1 MKQLTL
7 KVTSRALHGRGPA
20 RRLRVEGSI
29 PAIIYGKSGNQS
41 VAVAQEAFRDLMR
54 AKGNAAS
61 LIDLEID
68 GKKMLS
74 LIKEF
79 QRHPITQKFLHI
91 DIMEIDP
98 NSPMTAAIPVRAIGE
113 AHGVKTDGGTLA
125 IVSQT
130 INVRC
135 LPKDL
140 PEFIE
145 IDVTELKVNESIHVG
160 EVKAPA
166 GITFPG
172 DPKRVV
178 IVCSEMAEEEA
189 APEATPAAGA
199 AAAAPAAT
207 PAAAPATPKPITELP
222 PGTTYGK
229 VIPGKG
235 TEAILNGK
243 VIGYVN

>member
-61 LIDLEID
+61 LIDLEVD

-160 EVKAPA
+160 EVKAPK

-178 IVCSEMAEEEA
+178 VVCSEMAEEEA
-189 APEATPAAGA
+189 APEPTAVAGAAAAPGAEGAAPAAGAAGAAAPAAGAAPA
-199 AAAAPAAT
+199 AAAAPAA
-207 PAAAPATPKPITELP
+207 K
-222 PGTTYGK
+222 K
-229 VIPGKG
+229 
-235 TEAILNGK
+235 
-243 VIGYVN
+243 

>member
-20 RRLRVEGSI
+20 RRLRADGSI

-41 VAVAQEAFRDLMR
+41 VSVAQEAFRDLMR

-61 LIDLEID
+61 LIDLDVD
-68 GKKMLS
+68 GKKLLS

-160 EVKAPA
+160 EVKAPK

-178 IVCSEMAEEEA
+178 VVCSEMAAEEA
-189 APEATPAAGA
+189 APEPAVAVAAAVPGAEGAAAPAAGTAPAAGA
-199 AAAAPAAT
+199 APAAAAPAA
-207 PAAAPATPKPITELP
+207 K
-222 PGTTYGK
+222 K
-229 VIPGKG
+229 
-235 TEAILNGK
+235 
-243 VIGYVN
+243 

>member
-20 RRLRVEGSI
+20 RRLRADGSI

-41 VAVAQEAFRDLMR
+41 VSVAQEAFRDLMR

-61 LIDLEID
+61 LIDLDVD
-68 GKKMLS
+68 GKKLLS

-135 LPKDL
+135 LP
-140 PEFIE
+140 
-145 IDVTELKVNESIHVG
+145 
-160 EVKAPA
+160 
-166 GITFPG
+166 
-172 DPKRVV
+172 
-178 IVCSEMAEEEA
+178 
-189 APEATPAAGA
+189 
-199 AAAAPAAT
+199 
-207 PAAAPATPKPITELP
+207 
-222 PGTTYGK
+222 
-229 VIPGKG
+229 
-235 TEAILNGK
+235 
-243 VIGYVN
+243 

>member
-1 MKQLTL
+1 MKNQLTL
-7 KVTSRALHGRGPA
+7 SVTSRALHGRGPA
-20 RRLRVEGSI
+20 RRLRVAGSI

-54 AKGNAAS
+54 AKGNAARIIELS
-61 LIDLEID
+61 VD

-98 NSPMTAAIPVRAIGE
+98 NAPMTAAIPVRAIGE
-113 AHGVKTDGGTLA
+113 AYGVKTEGGTLA
-125 IVSQT
+125 IVAHT
-130 INVRC
+130 VNVRC

-145 IDVTELKVNESIHVG
+145 VDVSELKVNQSIHIG

-166 GITFPG
+166 GISFPG

-178 IVCSEMAEEEA
+178 VVCSEMAEEEA
-189 APEATPAAGA
+189 AAEPAPGAAAPAADGAAAPAAAGAAAPAAGAAPAA
-199 AAAAPAAT
+199 AAAAPAA
-207 PAAAPATPKPITELP
+207 K
-222 PGTTYGK
+222 K
-229 VIPGKG
+229 
-235 TEAILNGK
+235 
-243 VIGYVN
+243 

>member
-20 RRLRVEGSI
+20 RRLRADGSI

-41 VAVAQEAFRDLMR
+41 VSVAQEAFRDLMR

-61 LIDLEID
+61 LIDLDVD
-68 GKKMLS
+68 GKKFLS

-145 IDVTELKVNESIHVG
+145 VDVTELKVNESIHVG
-160 EVKAPA
+160 EIKAPK

-178 IVCSEMAEEEA
+178 VVCSEMAEEEA
-189 APEATPAAGA
+189 APEAAAVPVAGVEGAAAPAAGAAAAPAAGA
-199 AAAAPAAT
+199 AAAAPA
-207 PAAAPATPKPITELP
+207 PAAK
-222 PGTTYGK
+222 K
-229 VIPGKG
+229 
-235 TEAILNGK
+235 
-243 VIGYVN
+243 

>member
-1 MKQLTL
+1 MKQLSLT
-7 KVTSRALHGRGPA
+7 VTSRELHGRGPT
-20 RRLRVEGSI
+20 RRLRVAGSI
-29 PAIIYGKSGNQS
+29 PAIIYGPSGNQS
-41 VAVAQEAFRDLMR
+41 VAVAADAFRDLMR
-54 AKGNAAS
+54 AKGTAAS
-61 LIDLEID
+61 LIELTVD
-68 GKKMLS
+68 GKKILS

-91 DIMEIDP
+91 DIMEINP
-98 NSPMTAAIPVRAIGE
+98 SSPMTAAIPVRAIGE

-160 EVKAPA
+160 EVKAPQ

-178 IVCSEMAEEEA
+178 IVCSEMAAEEV
-189 APEATPAAGA
+189 APEPVPGAPVAGAAAVPGADGAAAPAAGA
-199 AAAAPAAT
+199 AAGAAPVAA
-207 PAAAPATPKPITELP
+207 PAAAPAAK
-222 PGTTYGK
+222 K
-229 VIPGKG
+229 
-235 TEAILNGK
+235 
-243 VIGYVN
+243 

>member
-1 MKQLTL
+1 MTRVRDSLGTKRPYTNMKQLTL
-7 KVTSRALHGRGPA
+7 NVTSRALHGRGPA
-20 RRLRVEGSI
+20 RRLRVDGSI

-41 VAVAQEAFRDLMR
+41 VAVKQEAFRDLMR

-61 LIDLEID
+61 LINLDVD

-98 NSPMTAAIPVRAIGE
+98 NSPMTAAIPVRAVGE
-113 AHGVKTDGGTLA
+113 AYGVKTDGGTLA

-199 AAAAPAAT
+199 AAAAPAEGA
-207 PAAAPATPKPITELP
+207 AAAPAAGAAPAAAAAPAAK
-222 PGTTYGK
+222 K
-229 VIPGKG
+229 
-235 TEAILNGK
+235 
-243 VIGYVN
+243 

>member
-1 MKQLTL
+1 MKQLNLT
-7 KVTSRALHGRGPA
+7 VTSRELNGRGPS
-20 RRLRVEGSI
+20 RRLRIAGSI

-41 VAVAQEAFRDLMR
+41 VSVAQEAFRDLMR

-61 LIDLEID
+61 LIDLSVD

-98 NSPMTAAIPVRAIGE
+98 SSPMSAAIPVRVKGE
-113 AHGVKTDGGTLA
+113 AHGVKTEGGTLA

-160 EVKAPA
+160 EVKA
-166 GITFPG
+166 GHGTYVG
-172 DPKRVV
+172 SGSKRFF
-178 IVCSEMAEEEA
+178 
-189 APEATPAAGA
+189 AAGDDDA
-199 AAAAPAAT
+199 SDARIGVKCGYGSA
-207 PAAAPATPKPITELP
+207 KLVHQLVVERVELFGPIKRHDADPLRLYP
-222 PGTTYGK
+222 HLDIFK
-229 VIPGKG
+229 VHANCSGSG
-235 TEAILNGK
+235 
-243 VIGYVN
+243 

>member
-1 MKQLTL
+1 MKQLSLT
-7 KVTSRALHGRGPA
+7 VTSRELHGRGPA
-20 RRLRVEGSI
+20 RRLRVTGSI

-41 VAVAQEAFRDLMR
+41 VSVTSEAFRDLMR

-61 LIDLEID
+61 LSELTVD

-79 QRHPITQKFLHI
+79 QRHPITQKFQHI

-98 NSPMTAAIPVRAIGE
+98 NSPMTAAIPVRAVGE

-160 EVKAPA
+160 EVKAPQ

-178 IVCSEMAEEEA
+178 VVCSEMAAEEA
-189 APEATPAAGA
+189 APEPAVGAAAAAAVPGAEGAAAPAAAGA
-199 AAAAPAAT
+199 AAAAPAA
-207 PAAAPATPKPITELP
+207 K
-222 PGTTYGK
+222 K
-229 VIPGKG
+229 
-235 TEAILNGK
+235 
-243 VIGYVN
+243 

>member
-7 KVTSRALHGRGPA
+7 KVSSRALHGRGPA

-160 EVKAPA
+160 EVKAPK

-178 IVCSEMAEEEA
+178 VVCSEMAAEEA
-189 APEATPAAGA
+189 APEPVVVAGAVAAPGAEGAAGAAAPAAGAAPVAGAA
-199 AAAAPAAT
+199 AAAAPAA
-207 PAAAPATPKPITELP
+207 K
-222 PGTTYGK
+222 K
-229 VIPGKG
+229 
-235 TEAILNGK
+235 
-243 VIGYVN
+243 

>member
-1 MKQLTL
+1 MTRVRDSLGTKRPYTNMKQLTL
-7 KVTSRALHGRGPA
+7 NVTSRALHGRGPA

-41 VAVAQEAFRDLMR
+41 VAVKQEAFRDLMR

-61 LIDLEID
+61 LINLDVD

-98 NSPMTAAIPVRAIGE
+98 DSPMTAAIPVRAIGE

-166 GITFPG
+166 GISFPG

-189 APEATPAAGA
+189 AAEATPAAGA
-199 AAAAPAAT
+199 AAAAAPADGA
-207 PAAAPATPKPITELP
+207 AAAPAAGAAPAAAAAPAAK
-222 PGTTYGK
+222 K
-229 VIPGKG
+229 
-235 TEAILNGK
+235 
-243 VIGYVN
+243 

>member
-1 MKQLTL
+1 MKNQLTL
-7 KVTSRALHGRGPA
+7 SVSARAQHGRGPA
-20 RRLRVEGSI
+20 RRLRVAGSI

-54 AKGNAAS
+54 AKGNAARIIELS
-61 LIDLEID
+61 VD

-160 EVKAPA
+160 EVKAPK

-189 APEATPAAGA
+189 APEAAAATAAAPGADAAAPAAGAAPA
-199 AAAAPAAT
+199 AAAAPAA
-207 PAAAPATPKPITELP
+207 K
-222 PGTTYGK
+222 K
-229 VIPGKG
+229 
-235 TEAILNGK
+235 
-243 VIGYVN
+243 

>member
-20 RRLRVEGSI
+20 RRLRADGSI

-41 VAVAQEAFRDLMR
+41 VSVAQEAFRDLMR

-61 LIDLEID
+61 LIDLDVD
-68 GKKMLS
+68 GKKFLS

-160 EVKAPA
+160 EVKAPK

-189 APEATPAAGA
+189 APEATPVAGAAAVPGAEGAAAPAAGATPAAGAAPA
-199 AAAAPAAT
+199 AAAAPAA
-207 PAAAPATPKPITELP
+207 K
-222 PGTTYGK
+222 K
-229 VIPGKG
+229 
-235 TEAILNGK
+235 
-243 VIGYVN
+243 

>member
-1 MKQLTL
+1 MKNQLTL
-7 KVTSRALHGRGPA
+7 SVTSRALHGRGPA
-20 RRLRVEGSI
+20 RRLRVSGSI

-54 AKGNAAS
+54 AKGNAARIIELS
-61 LIDLEID
+61 VD

-98 NSPMTAAIPVRAIGE
+98 NAPMTAAIPVRAVGE
-113 AHGVKTDGGTLA
+113 AYGVKTEGGTLA
-125 IVSQT
+125 IVAHT
-130 INVRC
+130 VNVRC

-145 IDVTELKVNESIHVG
+145 VDVSELKVNQSIHIG

-166 GITFPG
+166 GISFPG

-178 IVCSEMAEEEA
+178 VVCSEMAEEEA
-189 APEATPAAGA
+189 AAEAAPGAAAPAADGAAAPAAGA
-199 AAAAPAAT
+199 AAPAAGAAPAA
-207 PAAAPATPKPITELP
+207 AAPAAK
-222 PGTTYGK
+222 K
-229 VIPGKG
+229 
-235 TEAILNGK
+235 
-243 VIGYVN
+243 

>member
-7 KVTSRALHGRGPA
+7 NVTSRALHGRGPA

-29 PAIIYGKSGNQS
+29 PAIIYGKSGNHS
-41 VAVAQEAFRDLMR
+41 VAVKQEAFRDLMR

-61 LIDLEID
+61 LINLDVD

-98 NSPMTAAIPVRAIGE
+98 KSLMTAAIPVRAVGE
-113 AHGVKTDGGTLA
+113 AYGVKTEGGTLA

-130 INVRC
+130 VNVRC
-135 LPKDL
+135 LPENL

-145 IDVTELKVNESIHVG
+145 VDVTELKVNQSIHVG
-160 EVKAPA
+160 ALKAPK
-166 GITFPG
+166 GIAFPG
-172 DPKRVV
+172 DPQRVV
-178 IVCSEMAEEEA
+178 VVCSEMAAEEA
-189 APEATPAAGA
+189 AAEPAAGAAPVAGAEGAAAPAAGA
-199 AAAAPAAT
+199 AA
-207 PAAAPATPKPITELP
+207 PAAAPAAK
-222 PGTTYGK
+222 K
-229 VIPGKG
+229 
-235 TEAILNGK
+235 
-243 VIGYVN
+243 

>member
-7 KVTSRALHGRGPA
+7 NVTSRALHGRGPA
-20 RRLRVEGSI
+20 RRLRVDGSI

-41 VAVAQEAFRDLMR
+41 VAVKQEAFRDLMR

-61 LIDLEID
+61 LINLDVD
-68 GKKMLS
+68 GKQMLS

-160 EVKAPA
+160 EVKAPP

-172 DPKRVV
+172 DSKRVV

-189 APEATPAAGA
+189 APEAAAAVVVPGA
-199 AAAAPAAT
+199 EGAAAAPAAGAA
-207 PAAAPATPKPITELP
+207 PAGGAAPAAAAPAAK
-222 PGTTYGK
+222 K
-229 VIPGKG
+229 
-235 TEAILNGK
+235 
-243 VIGYVN
+243 

>member
-7 KVTSRALHGRGPA
+7 NVTSRALHGRGPA
-20 RRLRVEGSI
+20 RRLRADGSI

-61 LIDLEID
+61 LIDLNVD

-160 EVKAPA
+160 EVKAPK

-189 APEATPAAGA
+189 APEPVVGAAAAPGADGAAAPAAGTAPAAGAAPA
-199 AAAAPAAT
+199 AAAAPAA
-207 PAAAPATPKPITELP
+207 K
-222 PGTTYGK
+222 K
-229 VIPGKG
+229 
-235 TEAILNGK
+235 
-243 VIGYVN
+243 

>member
-7 KVTSRALHGRGPA
+7 NVTSRALHGRGPA

-41 VAVAQEAFRDLMR
+41 VAVKQEAFRDLMR

-61 LIDLEID
+61 LINLDLD

-98 NSPMTAAIPVRAIGE
+98 NSPMTAAIPVRAVGE
-113 AHGVKTDGGTLA
+113 AYGVKTDGGTLA

-160 EVKAPA
+160 EVKAPQ

-189 APEATPAAGA
+189 AADATPAAGA
-199 AAAAPAAT
+199 AAAAPAEG
-207 PAAAPATPKPITELP
+207 AAAPAAGAAGAAPAAAAAAAPAAK
-222 PGTTYGK
+222 K
-229 VIPGKG
+229 
-235 TEAILNGK
+235 
-243 VIGYVN
+243 